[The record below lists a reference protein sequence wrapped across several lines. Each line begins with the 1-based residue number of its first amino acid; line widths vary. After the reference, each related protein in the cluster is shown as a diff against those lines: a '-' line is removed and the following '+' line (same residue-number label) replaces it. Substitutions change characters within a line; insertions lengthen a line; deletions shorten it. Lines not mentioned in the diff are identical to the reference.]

1 MEQSIDGNSGGGE
14 SEGTP
19 GDREL
24 RSYIHTFSF
33 SGLKFAIWGLLVRNF
48 VVRMDVG
55 KHSDGDLQKALNLG
69 FSL

>member
-1 MEQSIDGNSGGGE
+1 MYLYLGCPDMEQSIDGNSGGGGE

-33 SGLKFAIWGLLVRNF
+33 SGLKFAI
-48 VVRMDVG
+48 
-55 KHSDGDLQKALNLG
+55 
-69 FSL
+69 